1 MTSETQHSGEMGGQT
16 DNRHE
21 SYALHI
27 RPLVLFGVG
36 LAILTVVSFL
46 LVGRL
51 FHYFDARRTALDVPV
66 SSLAA
71 DRQPPPDPH
80 LQIAPHED
88 LRKLRESEEAILN
101 SYGWVN
107 RDAGLV
113 RIPIDRAIELL
124 AERGLPARSGE
135 AHRQ

>member
-1 MTSETQHSGEMGGQT
+1 MTSKAQHSGEMGGQT

-21 SYALHI
+21 SYALNI
-27 RPLVLFGVG
+27 RPLVL
-36 LAILTVVSFL
+36 LTVVSFL

-51 FHYFDARRTALDVPV
+51 FHYFDARQTALDVPV
-66 SSLAA
+66 SPLAA
-71 DRQPPPDPH
+71 DRQPPPEPH